1 MFYASMISVGYP
13 LISPNINTKAEN
25 KSRNYRDPKSEY
37 SEGYKKI
44 TKGQIKDI
52 LATPQLMRSDCYLVS
67 TLKALAKSGFG
78 KQMLKQSV
86 RTSPDGDTFEVKF
99 NKYDK
104 DSVYAVKNDMRY
116 DVATGR
122 TRLNP
127 TGSVETATSAVIQY
141 KSDAKP
147 WYLRVFGYDS
157 PLEGNLASVYM
168 ESLTGKKPVS
178 IGDEGVLPLSSKREK
193 VTELLDKIGS
203 MPMNHHSFVAGSKL
217 INCHDG
223 IGKMHYYVIKKVDS
237 DKKEVHL
244 VNPRYVDLS
253 KKEALEEFN
262 ADLKNDN
269 YKDIEI
275 SYMQHDVENIPKV
288 IKLDYDKFM
297 NNFRSIVGY
306 FDDKLSKK

>member
-1 MFYASMISVGYP
+1 MISVGYT
-13 LISPNINTKAEN
+13 STSQDVNTNTQNKA
-25 KSRNYRDPKSEY
+25 RNYKDPKSEY
-37 SEGYKKI
+37 TEGYKKI

-78 KQMLKQSV
+78 KQMLKQSIK
-86 RTSPDGDTFEVKF
+86 TSPDGDTFEVRF

-104 DSVYAVKNDMRY
+104 DNIYSVNSGDKYE
-116 DVATGR
+116 VATGR
-122 TRLNP
+122 TRFNP
-127 TGSVETATSAVIQY
+127 TGSVETATSDVIQDR
-141 KSDAKP
+141 KDAKP
-147 WYLRVFGYDS
+147 LYLRLFGYS
-157 PLEGNLASVYM
+157 NPLEGNLASVYM

-203 MPMNHHSFVAGSKL
+203 MPMNHHSFVAGSKM

>member
-1 MFYASMISVGYP
+1 MISVGYT
-13 LISPNINTKAEN
+13 STSQDVNTNTQNKA
-25 KSRNYRDPKSEY
+25 RNYKDPKSEY
-37 SEGYKKI
+37 TEGYKKI

-78 KQMLKQSV
+78 KQMLKQSIK
-86 RTSPDGDTFEVKF
+86 TSPDGDTFEVRF

-104 DSVYAVKNDMRY
+104 DNIYAVKNDVRY
-116 DVATGR
+116 EVVTGR
-122 TRLNP
+122 TKLNP
-127 TGSVETATSAVIQY
+127 TGSVETATSGVIKD

-147 WYLRVFGYDS
+147 WYLRTFGYDS
-157 PLEGNLASVYM
+157 YLEGNLASVYM
-168 ESLTGKKPVS
+168 ETLTGKKPIN
-178 IGDEGVLPLSSKREK
+178 IGDDSISPLSSANKELT
-193 VTELLDKIGS
+193 VQLLDKIGS
-203 MPMNHHSFVAGSKL
+203 MPMNRHSFVAGSKMM
-217 INCHDG
+217 NCHDG
-223 IGKMHYYVIKKVDS
+223 IGKRHYYVIKKVDS

-244 VNPRYVDLS
+244 INPRYVDLS

-297 NNFRSIVGY
+297 DNFRSIVGY
-306 FDDKLSKK
+306 FDEKTSKK

>member
-1 MFYASMISVGYP
+1 MISVGYT
-13 LISPNINTKAEN
+13 STSQDVNTNTQNKA
-25 KSRNYRDPKSEY
+25 RNYKDPKSEY
-37 SEGYKKI
+37 TEGYKKI

-78 KQMLKQSV
+78 KQMLKQSIK
-86 RTSPDGDTFEVKF
+86 TSPDGDTFEVRF

-104 DSVYAVKNDMRY
+104 DNIYSVNSGDKYE
-116 DVATGR
+116 VATGR
-122 TRLNP
+122 TRFNP
-127 TGSVETATSAVIQY
+127 TGSVETATSDVIQDR
-141 KSDAKP
+141 KDAKP
-147 WYLRVFGYDS
+147 LYLRLFGYS
-157 PLEGNLASVYM
+157 NPLEGNLASVYM

-178 IGDEGVLPLSSKREK
+178 IGDEGVLPLSSKRKK

-203 MPMNHHSFVAGSKL
+203 MPMNHHSFVAGSKM